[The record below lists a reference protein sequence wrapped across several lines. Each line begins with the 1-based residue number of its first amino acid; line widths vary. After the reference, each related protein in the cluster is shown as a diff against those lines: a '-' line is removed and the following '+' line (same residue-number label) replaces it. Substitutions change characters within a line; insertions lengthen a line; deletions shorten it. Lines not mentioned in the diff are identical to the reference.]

1 MFYVNCYNHRTI
13 LNSHVQAKGAH
24 SSTFWSTTG
33 QFSTLFYHIP
43 YLLQEPYVNQSAV
56 SIQSKFSLHR
66 TYIIFRSLGL
76 RHLTVVNECNQVV
89 GVITRKDLMGF
100 NMEEK
105 ISDIIKESFSRN
117 SSSVELNEN
126 VSSLNRAI

>member
-1 MFYVNCYNHRTI
+1 M
-13 LNSHVQAKGAH
+13 S
-24 SSTFWSTTG
+24 
-33 QFSTLFYHIP
+33 

-105 ISDIIKESFSRN
+105 ISDIIQQSFRRS

-126 VSSLNRAI
+126 INSPNRAI